1 MSAIA
6 LAKHGAQK
14 HSHGEIRGEML
25 SQLCNG
31 QRVAQAFRTADS
43 FFLYKAPQVNPRS
56 HRTLSINLVASWHR
70 LEALRLLAAAAA
82 AVPGAEATKKGPCNT
97 STGVFRGSGMKQ
109 SENGQK

>member
-82 AVPGAEATKKGPCNT
+82 AVPGAEATKKGLAT
-97 STGVFRGSGMKQ
+97 LRQAFLGGRG
-109 SENGQK
+109 